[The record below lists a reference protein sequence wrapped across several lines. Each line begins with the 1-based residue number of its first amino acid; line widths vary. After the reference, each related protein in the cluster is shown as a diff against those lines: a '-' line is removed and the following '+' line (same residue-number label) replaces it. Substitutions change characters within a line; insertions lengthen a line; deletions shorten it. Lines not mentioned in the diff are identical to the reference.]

1 MKPFHFR
8 AATVLDLRRRQHEHA
23 ETQLARAQEERD
35 AAQRAVDAAEAAC
48 ARARAEYRE
57 QLGTSH
63 PAGLHERHRNWIDR
77 KQGETEDQRRQ
88 LEERQLGVHRATAE
102 VQHTFMRLRALERLR
117 DRAWRAYQDETRRR
131 DAIEMDHL
139 AVMQHARRTTGGI
152 DCDD

>member
-1 MKPFHFR
+1 MKSFRFR

-23 ETQLARAQEERD
+23 GTQLARAQEERD

-48 ARARAEYRE
+48 ACAQAEYRE
-57 QLGTSH
+57 QIGTSH
-63 PAGLHERHRNWIDR
+63 PAGLHERHRNWIAR

-88 LEERQLGVHRATAE
+88 LEARQLGVHRATAE
-102 VQHTFMRLRALERLR
+102 VQYTHMRLRVLERLR

-131 DAIEMDHL
+131 DVIEMDHL
-139 AVMQHARRTTGGI
+139 AVMQHARRTRGGI